1 MITGRPRSS
10 KLLPVPPEHGHLCG
24 GGRGGGRGKE
34 EEEDDEEEEGRVV
47 VMLHGERAKRM
58 VWVGRLRNGKDG
70 AEGGGKEGRE
80 RSSSD
85 RRRDGGVQEQRLLL
99 MSRVTQPK
107 AP

>member
-1 MITGRPRSS
+1 LRRRRRREKG
-10 KLLPVPPEHGHLCG
+10 
-24 GGRGGGRGKE
+24 E
-34 EEEDDEEEEGRVV
+34 EGEEVEDGEEEGRVV
-47 VMLHGERAKRM
+47 VMLHGERAKRK
-58 VWVGRLRNGKDG
+58 VWVERWQNGKDG
-70 AEGGGKEGRE
+70 AKERE

>member
-1 MITGRPRSS
+1 M
-10 KLLPVPPEHGHLCG
+10 K
-24 GGRGGGRGKE
+24 KE
-34 EEEDDEEEEGRVV
+34 KKKNKT
-47 VMLHGERAKRM
+47 ERKKEQSCYDAAWRKSEKAGVQVKR
-58 VWVGRLRNGKDG
+58 RQNGKDRG
-70 AEGGGKEGRE
+70 QGEGREGRE